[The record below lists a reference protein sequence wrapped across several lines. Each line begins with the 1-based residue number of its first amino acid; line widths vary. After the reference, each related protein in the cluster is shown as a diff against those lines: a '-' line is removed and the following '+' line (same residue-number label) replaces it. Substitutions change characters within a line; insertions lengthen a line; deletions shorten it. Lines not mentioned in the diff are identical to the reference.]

1 MSIEKKYLK
10 LLFIF
15 LFCIFCYAFTSWFL
29 TSEKHLYHCDLV
41 EFNLFYNDYL
51 SGFFIEPIET
61 IKKFANYVYNSNRT
75 PAFCLFLLPFYPIFK
90 SGRFPYMFLVEIV
103 FMLPVML
110 LLTNIVI
117 NYVLKDKE
125 VKDCIPFIALI
136 ISTIFFFPPIWH
148 PVLNGIPDICGLPFI
163 LCASL
168 LYFKNRLDSKTSF
181 LTLFLMGFCLYLS
194 FYTRRWYAISIFV
207 FILSIFIENFIQSSI
222 NYKNFKSF
230 SKKIAYTM
238 LNLLIISL
246 FVFLF
251 SYAIQGGYLSRIFEA
266 ESFER
271 ELYLVDYNQWKYLF
285 IENLGLITL
294 LLSIVG
300 FVSFIKNSV
309 VRFVFL
315 NSFLFAFTYI
325 VLMDNQFIWI
335 NHFVYIAAFL
345 SVLVFLGMF
354 KLSGFVT
361 NKKLSSV
368 LMFLFVAFNLY
379 NFSTCFV
386 IQKPQVVPQLFS
398 GITSHPQINP
408 DYENVRMLKE
418 FFAEEFEKNNNLKV
432 AQLGMNLSVGPWQF
446 WSLDIIS
453 KEFKNVFLFE
463 TLLDNEFQGLEV
475 NADYIILINP
485 LNVSFDE
492 KNCRVLNSTVS
503 QFENG
508 TGIAKNYKL
517 INEFKLEYQQSTLK
531 LFKKERNLT
540 KKQIKEYL
548 TPFYEYY
555 PDWKDR
561 EELNKLYT

>member
-10 LLFIF
+10 LLFVF
-15 LFCIFCYAFTSWFL
+15 LFCVFCYVFTSWFL
-29 TSEKHLYHCDLV
+29 TNERHLYHCDLV

-51 SGFFIEPIET
+51 SGLFIEPIET
-61 IKKFANYVYNSNRT
+61 IKDFCNYVYNNNRT
-75 PAFCLFLLPFYPIFK
+75 PAFCLFLIPFYPIFK
-90 SGRFPYMFLVEIV
+90 AGRFSYMFLVEIV
-103 FMLPVML
+103 FMLPAML
-110 LLTNIVI
+110 LLMNIAI
-117 NYVLKDKE
+117 DDILKEKDGKE
-125 VKDCIPFIALI
+125 SIPFIALI
-136 ISTIFFFPPIWH
+136 ISTLFFFPPVWH

-163 LCASL
+163 LCAAL

-181 LTLFLMGFCLYLS
+181 LTLILIGFCLYLS
-194 FYTRRWYAISIFV
+194 FYTRRWYAISIVV
-207 FILSIFIENFIQSSI
+207 FILSVFIENFVLSSI
-222 NYKNFKSF
+222 NFENFKNFA
-230 SKKIAYTM
+230 KKIAYTM

-246 FVFLF
+246 VVFVFA
-251 SYAIQGGYLSRIFEA
+251 YAIQGGYLSKILET
-266 ESFER
+266 EGFER
-271 ELYLVDYNQWKYLF
+271 ELYIVDYNQWKYLF
-285 IENLGLITL
+285 VENIGLITL

-309 VRFVFL
+309 VRFIFL
-315 NSFLFAFTYI
+315 NLFLFAFTYI

-335 NHFVYIAAFL
+335 NHFVYIASFL
-345 SVLVFLGMF
+345 SILVFLGMY
-354 KLSGFVT
+354 KLSSMVP

-386 IQKPQVVPQLFS
+386 IQKPQLVPQLFS
-398 GITSHPQINP
+398 GITSYPQINP
-408 DYENVRMLKE
+408 DYEKVKNLKE
-418 FFAEEFEKNNNLKV
+418 FFVEEFEKNRNLKV
-432 AQLGMNLSVGPWQF
+432 AQLGMHSSVGTWQF

-463 TLLDNEFQGLEV
+463 TLLDNEFQGLEI

-485 LNVSFDE
+485 LNVNFDE
-492 KNCRVLNSTVS
+492 KNCRVLNSTAN
-503 QFENG
+503 QFKNG

-517 INEFKLEYQQSTLK
+517 LNEFELEYPQSTLK

-555 PDWKDR
+555 PDWNDK
-561 EELNKLYT
+561 EELKKLYR